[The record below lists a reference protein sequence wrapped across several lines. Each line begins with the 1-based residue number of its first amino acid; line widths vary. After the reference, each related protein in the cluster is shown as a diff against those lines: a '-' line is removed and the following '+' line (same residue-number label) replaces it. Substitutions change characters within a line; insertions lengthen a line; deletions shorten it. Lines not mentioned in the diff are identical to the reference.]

1 MKKLRYLLLSLL
13 LVFSTILPVSAQEGI
28 TVSLRVENTDATILE
43 KTTISGVTDQDNDG
57 TITPMDVLSCAV
69 NSNVLIEWTANSYG
83 YADTINSISVG
94 SWMYAVDNSTL
105 GYEVSDG
112 SSVVYYPY
120 DYNGNY
126 AYFDSESYTISVGT
140 ELCVQLLYDVW
151 GSTAYGSNVSIVGY
165 DSSTSVSTTTDDYG
179 KVALSF
185 STAGTYTITNSS
197 SDSRAYAQIT
207 VSGSSTATEKITNA
221 VNYVS
226 LPSSVETGDSIT
238 LPSSSL
244 NGVSVAWSS
253 SNTDLI
259 TNNGE
264 VVGAVD
270 EDTDVTL
277 TATFTLDSDSNLAT
291 SNETTTKDYTVTVS
305 SSYDAGTLSDST
317 SVWYQDG
324 TNQSLTDTLTPT
336 SEDTTDL
343 LWINS
348 SLSAASDPII
358 VEDYVYV
365 ISSTYDENY
374 NASSSLVRLDRETG
388 EILASVELSSGQGWN
403 ADLAYG
409 DGMIF
414 VSTSTGVQA
423 FNENNLV
430 SLWFYE
436 TDSQVSSDLTYADG
450 YLYAGT
456 YNGTFFALK
465 VSDEDT
471 TTGKE
476 TKTPVW
482 TYTSSDSYYY
492 NQAMIIGDYIYF
504 AGYDG
509 VLVKHSLIGD
519 SYETL
524 SLSDTTF
531 SGGITYEDGYLYIID
546 TATTLYKVSLD
557 TFKLVTSTTIY
568 EGGRSTS
575 TPTIYNGRIYV
586 GGSIDEDNTYYT
598 DGFISVIDADT
609 LEVIDTALTDG
620 YMQAQP
626 LVTTAYDGVVVYF
639 TCNTGSGD
647 GVYYFTDYE
656 GNTSIDVG
664 VLYNLSGST
673 YNMNNIVVDENGVLY
688 FTSGIGQ
695 VVALYNTNPDA
706 STSLIPA
713 NKTTSTSNKESSTSD
728 QVATYDHTLL
738 YGYMAVGL
746 LSAGLFV
753 SLYNKKDYLQ

>member
-57 TITPMDVLSCAV
+57 TITPMDVLTCAV
-69 NSNVLIEWTANSYG
+69 DNNYLTSWEANSYG

-126 AYFDSESYTISVGT
+126 AYFDSESYTVSVGT

-165 DSSTSVSTTTDDYG
+165 DSSTSVSQTTDDYG

-185 STAGTYTITNSS
+185 DTEGTYKITNSS

-226 LPSSVETGDSIT
+226 VPSSVETGDTIT

-244 NGVSVAWSS
+244 NGVSVSWSS
-253 SNTDLI
+253 SNIDLI

-264 VVGAVD
+264 VVGAID

-291 SNETTTKDYTVTVS
+291 SSETTTKDYTVTVL

-317 SVWYQDG
+317 SVWYQNG
-324 TNQSLTDTLTPT
+324 TNQSLTDTLTST
-336 SEDTTDL
+336 SEDSTDL
-343 LWINS
+343 KWSTNIYDTIS
-348 SLSAASDPII
+348 YPMMSDPVI
-358 VEDYVYV
+358 VEEYVYV
-365 ISSTYDENY
+365 IATDWTNY
-374 NASSSLVRLDRETG
+374 TLNRLDKDTG
-388 EILASVELSSGQGWN
+388 ELLKQIDLIDNSGYLL
-403 ADLAYG
+403 DIAYG
-409 DGMIF
+409 NGMLF
-414 VSTSTGVQA
+414 VTTGKGIQA
-423 FNENNLV
+423 LNESNLV
-430 SLWFYE
+430 SLWYYYAGNSV
-436 TDSQVSSDLTYADG
+436 TSDLTYYNG
-450 YLYAGT
+450 YLYAGI
-456 YNGTFFALK
+456 YNGTFFALD
-465 VSDEDT
+465 VSDDDT

-482 TYTSSDSYYY
+482 TYTSSSIYYY
-492 NQAMIIGDYIYF
+492 NQAAVIGDYIYF
-504 AGYDG
+504 AGDDG
-509 VLVKHSLIGD
+509 VLVKHSLTGD
-519 SYETL
+519 NVSTL
-524 SLSDTTF
+524 NLDDAGF
-531 SGGITYEDGYLYIID
+531 RGGISYDDDYLYIISRD
-546 TATTLYKVSLD
+546 ATLYKVSLD
-557 TFKLVTSTTIY
+557 TFKVSASTVVV
-568 EGGRSTS
+568 ENGASTS
-575 TPTIYNGRIYV
+575 TPTIYNDRIYV
-586 GGSIDEDNTYYT
+586 GGSTDADDFYA

-609 LEVIDTALTDG
+609 LEVIAIDETD
-620 YMQAQP
+620 ADVKCQP

-639 TCNTGSGD
+639 TCNSEPG
-647 GVYYFTDYE
+647 GVYYIIDYE
-656 GNTSIDVG
+656 GNTSISAKT
-664 VLYNLSGST
+664 LYTPVTSSQN
-673 YNMNNIVVDENGVLY
+673 YNMNNVVVDEDGVLY
-688 FTSGIGQ
+688 FTNDSNT
-695 VVALYNTNPDA
+695 VFALYNTNPDA
-706 STSLIPA
+706 STSLIPSS
-713 NKTTSTSNKESSTSD
+713 KTTSTSNGESSTSD

-738 YGYMAVGL
+738 YRYMTVGL

-753 SLYNKKDYLQ
+753 SLYNKKEYLQ